1 MPNKRK
7 LAKLRTKLLVSGKLN
22 ENKNVKETFKQL
34 EKKAQIDNEGINY
47 DYEKDLN
54 KDFERINEGERVNK
68 KNMKLNMAKPFGFT
82 SNKKRKAEDENT
94 QVVKTK
100 KQKIKNDSKA
110 IVKLDSLPKNSKKNK
125 YFFMAHPEMLKDKE
139 TISKGTEFVIDE
151 EKMKLNELKKKKKI
165 VKQDLKST
173 DVKKEKK
180 IKNKLKTKSNNLWVI
195 DECGSSDEDN
205 IVAINVE
212 GQSAKML
219 DLSSVEKNFVIKESF
234 EKLEDGTVIKV
245 FKPEMVEGSDNEE
258 DEPVISEENE
268 IEFTK
273 NEQAEQSKNPLM
285 EKLQSSRFRY
295 LNELYYTHS
304 SDKSFE
310 YFQKYNFK

>member
-100 KQKIKNDSKA
+100 KQKIKNDSKP

-139 TISKGTEFVIDE
+139 TIFKGTEFVIDE

-165 VKQDLKST
+165 VNQDLKST

-205 IVAINVE
+205 VAAINEE

-219 DLSSVEKNFVIKESF
+219 NLSSVEKNFVIKESF

-268 IEFTK
+268 KEFTK

-310 YFQKYNFK
+310 YFRK

>member
-100 KQKIKNDSKA
+100 KQKIKNDSKP

-205 IVAINVE
+205 VAAINEE

-219 DLSSVEKNFVIKESF
+219 NLSSVEKNFVIKESF

-268 IEFTK
+268 KEFTK

-304 SDKSFE
+304 SNKSFE
-310 YFQKYNFK
+310 YFQK